1 MDNEDYTNYK
11 GKIGEKRMNLV
22 YIAGPYRS
30 PFIEDIDANIVRA
43 RRHHTF
49 WIKEGFASICPH
61 MNTMYMERVISEDSI
76 ILPMDEE
83 IISRCDILVL
93 QGLWCIS
100 AGTRVEMRKA
110 EKSDLL
116 ILVEVENNQSTGPYQ
131 YHIYNDSSIIVTPH
145 KGLFMKEGEKE
156 LVTLETLR
164 NYRVA

>member
-1 MDNEDYTNYK
+1 
-11 GKIGEKRMNLV
+11 MNLV

-30 PFIEDIDANIVRA
+30 PFIEDIEANIIRA

-61 MNTMYMERVISEDSI
+61 MNTMHLERVISEDNI

-83 IISRCDILVL
+83 IISRCDILTL
-93 QGLWCIS
+93 QGLWMAS
-100 AGTRVEMRKA
+100 SGTRIEIKRA

-116 ILVEVENNQSTGPYQ
+116 ILVEMPDLQNKSGSPYQ

-145 KGLFMKEGEKE
+145 KGLFIKEGEKD
-156 LVTLETLR
+156 LVTLEALR